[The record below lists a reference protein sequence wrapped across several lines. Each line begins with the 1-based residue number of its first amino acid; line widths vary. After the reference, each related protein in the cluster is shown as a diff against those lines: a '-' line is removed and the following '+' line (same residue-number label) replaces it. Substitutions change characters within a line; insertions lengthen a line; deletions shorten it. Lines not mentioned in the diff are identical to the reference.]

1 MWKFRKRK
9 NETGEVSAMP
19 DILKES
25 CEDMALTDLGKAYLK
40 LQNGSDIRGVAC
52 EGANGEAVNLT
63 DTAVRY
69 IGMAFA
75 GWLSEKTGKKPAE
88 LKIGTGRDSRITG
101 PAVQDAFMQ
110 GIRLSDACAVDCGLA
125 STPAMFMSTVYPE
138 TDYDGGC
145 MITASHLPFHR
156 NGIKFFTK
164 DGGLEKS
171 EIRELLLRAA
181 KLETD
186 EVLATGTGAA
196 PKAKAFDL
204 IPLYAARLANAI
216 REETGFRAA
225 EVPVPEEY
233 IPAGGVPVNPLIG
246 EEDPAS
252 QEGNTSKELSAENG
266 TLADVAKESSSENEA
281 SSTAEAG
288 KPLAGLHIVV
298 DAGNGAGGFFV
309 TKILDEL
316 GADTT
321 GSQFLEPDGMF
332 PNHEPNPENKA
343 AMDAIVRATLANHAD
358 LGLIFDTDVDRMSAV
373 LSDGTPLN
381 RDAIIAMMAAILA
394 PEHPGGTI
402 ITDSVTSD
410 RLTDFLEGELG
421 LKHLCYKRG
430 YKNVIDKCIELNA
443 AGTDSPLAMET
454 SGHGCLKENYYL
466 DDGAFL
472 AVKLLAAV
480 ANAAKRGETIDHLIA
495 GLSMECADRE
505 VRFPIME
512 EDFGAYGT
520 EALARFRENAAA
532 AGYELPTAYE
542 GVRIRFR
549 REAAQNAAAADV
561 NRDEP
566 TGWALL
572 RASLHDPVMV
582 LNMEGKTQTDLQA
595 ITDIIKALLD
605 GENGLDLSAL

>member
-1 MWKFRKRK
+1 MWKFGKKKKER
-9 NETGEVSAMP
+9 EAMS
-19 DILKES
+19 EQATAVQTS
-25 CEDMALTDLGKAYLK
+25 YEDVAGTELGKTYLK
-40 LQNGSDIRGVAC
+40 LQNGSDIRGIAC
-52 EGANGEAVNLT
+52 EGPKGEAVNLT
-63 DTAVRY
+63 EAAVRY

-75 GWLSEKTGKKPAE
+75 GWLSEKTAKKPAE
-88 LKIGTGRDSRITG
+88 MKIGVGRDSRITG
-101 PAVQDAFMQ
+101 PDVMEVFMQ
-110 GIRLSDACAVDCGLA
+110 GIRLSDATAVDCGMA

-156 NGIKFFTK
+156 NGIKFFIK
-164 DGGLEKS
+164 EGGLEKTQ
-171 EIRELLLRAA
+171 IREILLRAA
-181 KLETD
+181 KLEAD
-186 EVLATGTGAA
+186 EVFATGTGLS
-196 PKAKAFDL
+196 PRPRSFDL
-204 IPLYAARLANAI
+204 ITLYAAGLANAI
-216 REETGFRAA
+216 RKETGYETA
-225 EVPVPEEY
+225 ELPVIEEVEDESAPIIRVPEE
-233 IPAGGVPVNPLIG
+233 A
-246 EEDPAS
+246 D
-252 QEGNTSKELSAENG
+252 LSERV
-266 TLADVAKESSSENEA
+266 D
-281 SSTAEAG
+281 SSTDVSDQEIS

-316 GADTT
+316 GADTS

-343 AMDAIVRATLANHAD
+343 AMESIVQATLENHAD

-394 PEHPGGTI
+394 PENPGSTI

-430 YKNVIDKCIELNA
+430 YKNVIDKCKELNA
-443 AGTDSPLAMET
+443 AGTNSPLAMET

-466 DDGAFL
+466 DDGAYL

-480 ANAAKRGETIDHLIA
+480 AKAKEKGETIDHLIA
-495 GLSMECADRE
+495 NLVTECADRE
-505 VRFPIME
+505 VRFPISE
-512 EDFGAYGT
+512 EDFGAYGR
-520 EALARFRENAAA
+520 EVLERFRKKAEEK
-532 AGYELPTAYE
+532 GYTLPTAYE
-542 GVRIRFR
+542 GVRIRFDG
-549 REAAQNAAAADV
+549 DV
-561 NRDEP
+561 

-582 LNMEGKTQTDLQA
+582 LNMEGKDEDDLNK
-595 ITDIIKALLD
+595 ITDILKELLD
-605 GENGLDLSAL
+605 GEEGLDLHEIY